1 VLPKQAHYNRTFFI
15 SLLFISVSCSSFNRN
30 HIQSFKLYASSHP
43 LMPAG
48 QEWTDEQENDEGN
61 NCRNIGSSSFPKA
74 IAVQYHS
81 KAHKEL
87 LWPLKVAQEQV
98 KKKFLGVNYWT
109 GMLNEMKESQ
119 EASSIYLPSEAA
131 SFHTYVNVL
140 LALAVAPIVVSKLP
154 PPPPSSICS
163 SNSSSAR
170 SSPVMDAREI
180 VEANGIYTY
189 LHDTSM
195 GVGRSNY
202 SFAASPRN
210 VVHLHSPVDHLIKGT
225 SASTAARR
233 FQSPENRKAT
243 SNTSSPEE
251 KKKSRSRSDPDL
263 REFIPSNI
271 ECMAGLNILIIED
284 SKLQRKMMRHQL
296 CKTDSLGREDKEDR
310 EEKDDS
316 VKSSTKDVADPS
328 PPIPAANSSL
338 LPVPVPLATAVS
350 LPASERGGVWTVSEA
365 ANGETAIQMIIDT
378 KSSFD
383 VIFVDENLQ
392 HSGGNMLG
400 HEVI

>member
-1 VLPKQAHYNRTFFI
+1 
-15 SLLFISVSCSSFNRN
+15 
-30 HIQSFKLYASSHP
+30 
-43 LMPAG
+43 
-48 QEWTDEQENDEGN
+48 
-61 NCRNIGSSSFPKA
+61 
-74 IAVQYHS
+74 
-81 KAHKEL
+81 
-87 LWPLKVAQEQV
+87 VAQEQV